1 MRKGFVT
8 CFLVAMISLGIIF
21 AAMVLTLLNSYHMLE
36 FKSQIT
42 EEISDPA
49 IPELVFNSFLEMK
62 VDGYHTSVR
71 NLISEY
77 LITKD
82 DNIKTAIGNK
92 FREMFEKYKAV
103 LIIGDQTFNPNNI
116 DLDKEHNTAFRKVA
130 TPNGYEKIQLRFY
143 K

>member
-42 EEISDPA
+42 EKISDPA

-62 VDGYHTSVR
+62 VDDYHTSVR

-82 DNIKTAIGNK
+82 DNLRTVIGNK
-92 FREMFEKYKAV
+92 FKDMFEKYKAV

-116 DLDKEHNTAFRKVA
+116 NLDEEHNTAFRKIA
-130 TPNGYEKIQLRFY
+130 TINGYEKIQLRFY